1 MLDEKTQ
8 ARLNQLTE
16 LGLRYNGSEYMKDD
30 FNVHWTEI
38 ACDSD
43 EVFNKKI
50 ESIKAEM
57 KRREENG

>member
-1 MLDEKTQ
+1 MLDEKTK
-8 ARLNQLTE
+8 ARLNQLSE
-16 LGLRYNGSEYMKDD
+16 LGLRYNGAEYMKDD

-38 ACDSD
+38 TCDSD